1 MTTPDGSAPP
11 TLDAI
16 AADPRL
22 AQEVSRAALEELALR
37 AIAAHAVI
45 VTVLLAGPGTPDGP
59 RRAEGDDHEE
69 DRLLTVPEVAQR
81 LGVPAPY
88 VYELARRREI
98 PTCRFG
104 RYVRIPAH
112 ELRQWI
118 QKRRVDSG
126 PRAVRQFARA
136 KAR

>member
-1 MTTPDGSAPP
+1 MTTSDGSAPP

-22 AQEVSRAALEELALR
+22 AQEVPRAALEGLALR

-45 VTVLLAGPGTPDGP
+45 ATILLARSETPYGP
-59 RRAEGDDHEE
+59 RRTEGDDEE
-69 DRLLTVPEVAQR
+69 DRLLTVPEVAQ
-81 LGVPAPY
+81 PY

-104 RYVRIPAH
+104 RYVRIPAR

-118 QKRRVDSG
+118 QQHRVDIG
-126 PRAVRQFARA
+126 PRAVRQFARV

>member
-1 MTTPDGSAPP
+1 
-11 TLDAI
+11 
-16 AADPRL
+16 
-22 AQEVSRAALEELALR
+22 
-37 AIAAHAVI
+37 VI
-45 VTVLLAGPGTPDGP
+45 VTVLLAGSGTPDGP
-59 RRAEGDDHEE
+59 RRAEGDDEQ

-104 RYVRIPAH
+104 RYVRIPAR

-118 QKRRVDSG
+118 QQRRVDIG
-126 PRAVRQFARA
+126 PGAVRQFARA